1 MWYQNSMILQEFC
14 KSSFS
19 SNQFT
24 AQNTRRMKF
33 QNYQFVYFVSVFSRN
48 YSFFFYLFSHLF
60 CNFDWTDLKHHST
73 YPKRTKSNSKKTK
86 YLLTLWKIKKIV
98 NQTNFLKDLKTM
110 NNLPLKMKLS
120 MPTMRPKMCQRN
132 HLDQEL

>member
-1 MWYQNSMILQEFC
+1 MIFQEFC

-24 AQNTRRMKF
+24 VLNTNGMIF
-33 QNYQFVYFVSVFSRN
+33 QNYHIVHIESIFSRN
-48 YSFFFYLFSHLF
+48 YFNFNIFYHFSHLF

-86 YLLTLWKIKKIV
+86 YLLILWKIRKIV
-98 NQTNFLKDLKTM
+98 NQTNFLMKDLKTM

-120 MPTMRPKMCQRN
+120 IPTMRPKMCKRN